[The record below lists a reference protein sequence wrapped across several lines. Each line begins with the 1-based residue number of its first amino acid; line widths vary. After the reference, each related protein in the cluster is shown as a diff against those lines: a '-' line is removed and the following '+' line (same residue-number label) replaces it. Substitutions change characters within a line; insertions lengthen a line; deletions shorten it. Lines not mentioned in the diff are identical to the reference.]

1 MVSILTGNKF
11 DPNQDIPDL
20 SGKVYIITGGTAG
33 IGFGITA
40 HILQH
45 HPAKIIILSQ
55 KEEHADEAIEELKNY
70 GDTAKVH
77 WIQLD
82 LKDLKQTDGVAKQVQ
97 SEKQID
103 AVGNPVTSLIL
114 NAGEGVG
121 SYNETVDGL
130 GNAYLPCGLPRCLP
144 VLDSHFQV
152 NHLSQF
158 HLAMMLWPNLQATPN
173 SRLVLQ
179 SSDFHNFC
187 PSSTTFTSVPEI
199 NTDIGPLNLYA
210 RTKLAQILHVRAM
223 TRRMNE
229 NQPGFQSP
237 KATGPWILAVHPGG
251 VQTDQPEQAIE
262 PYGMI
267 GKIGVKAIKPFLK
280 DPLDKGCRPALFA
293 ATSEDIVK
301 EKIQGEYVHLLSA
314 IGAFMFPV
322 SEVIRELEYVA
333 ASVDQPLTRTANTMF
348 DSLPVSGI
356 HRLFTG
362 ASSQSSQSYRPQLE
376 SVTEES
382 HTYDLLYPDFHALQ
396 QSQDQIYPLRAGSF
410 SPTASDASSFDD
422 RGGLDIQSPRDV
434 RILVAQDGIALQQ
447 GKVLYDSHPPLPFP
461 ASRMGSTDSRGALTS
476 WAQHPTGVPRK
487 TQTFTEAP
495 TPSRHVRH
503 VSLNEP
509 SYTSPLGQR
518 SPLPPAPESR
528 GPFGN
533 PRPRRTVTRPVTS
546 EGETHQSKIAKE
558 GREEVEALLGC
569 MFGSTGLPLMSGTK
583 LHIRP
588 SATAEALASSQ
599 SDMSLASPEL
609 ASFHPARR
617 RRTPLTRSTTADEVH
632 FLSSSA
638 PNERLDP
645 SQMRSK
651 GSTILVT
658 RLFTVDPPESLS
670 PRANLNQTCIP
681 HEEPEVEP
689 QAFRFPSQPST
700 VSDTAGAKQFKYPTY
715 ALSLMLRLSPT
726 IERGQTSI
734 PQMTSPVSPDASEP
748 CRSAGDGQWR
758 EAGFHGCNDTDRD
771 VEQIIDRWNVLT
783 RLLCSLEKV
792 VQARIQ
798 GLLTEISALQ
808 LQPTAPASG
817 AASTDSNDPTKSP
830 VKRSR
835 LSNQRTIHLQA
846 DALQNNDEVR
856 KATCVLGQRVALVL
870 RTRRVITGQGR
881 WGVWREEAR
890 WVGRWAGSREQDFFF
905 FNLLTV
911 FLGSHTEWVDSLDGV
926 RASRFRT
933 KGGRGRRPESTT
945 RQQTVIVS
953 SDKMAARRLIFL
965 LSAFLPST
973 APHESIHAPLRM
985 RSRASFSE
993 SPPSG
998 VPLVREQSLRRT
1010 INRRRR
1016 GARGPQGSRIVHGR
1030 SLSFAGHENDN
1041 PGTEEHHSQ
1050 ERGTQHARRTS
1061 NAASI
1066 RSLAPPI
1073 SNSGEDS
1080 TRKGSTTTTSTIVP
1094 DATVPVAHFSNVAR
1108 DPLMGTTPTPR
1119 PGSSG
1124 SLASLSLQRTLSRS
1138 QSNEHS
1144 NASVGSRSFS
1154 RWGSMVSGFWSSRRG
1169 SMTEDSESMSPPTE
1183 GLGISGVSKMPGQ
1196 SSSSSTGP
1204 LAKMVEETES
1214 MNLADQ
1220 HETPLEPSPQAFS
1233 SPDTLRE
1240 SSSEA
1245 IGTEVEGQ
1253 ATKARAIPER
1263 PPVESFPVKLSVGD
1277 GEGVIDVQ
1285 LPSSDSYSSSFESS
1299 IGSVGA
1305 SHTAASSFNER
1316 SSIFTRSPSKDRSTT
1331 PFGSPVEVAGWL
1343 KEYSPEFALQA
1354 VKPYAGMKDDVEK
1367 AMAAHSTTPGSLRRG
1382 HVDDKANE
1390 GWKDV
1395 RTSLIADTTNFS
1407 ITRLSFQRRALTKKK
1422 SSANLSTL
1430 FGSAMTEQVHEER
1443 VVEEAITDRDP
1454 MLINVVERV
1463 LAQSGHSSR
1472 KQSRAPSRAA
1482 SHRDLRAMPPSH
1494 MAPADH
1500 GLMLEVP
1507 KSECKKLVLGALEQ
1521 VVRSVQAEQEV
1532 RGDGEKGRRIGA
1544 SPVRKDGDEDFPP
1557 DSTLR
1562 EGVRRWLKDTGA
1574 VPAS

>member
-1 MVSILTGNKF
+1 
-11 DPNQDIPDL
+11 
-20 SGKVYIITGGTAG
+20 
-33 IGFGITA
+33 
-40 HILQH
+40 
-45 HPAKIIILSQ
+45 
-55 KEEHADEAIEELKNY
+55 
-70 GDTAKVH
+70 
-77 WIQLD
+77 
-82 LKDLKQTDGVAKQVQ
+82 
-97 SEKQID
+97 
-103 AVGNPVTSLIL
+103 
-114 NAGEGVG
+114 
-121 SYNETVDGL
+121 
-130 GNAYLPCGLPRCLP
+130 
-144 VLDSHFQV
+144 
-152 NHLSQF
+152 
-158 HLAMMLWPNLQATPN
+158 
-173 SRLVLQ
+173 
-179 SSDFHNFC
+179 
-187 PSSTTFTSVPEI
+187 
-199 NTDIGPLNLYA
+199 
-210 RTKLAQILHVRAM
+210 
-223 TRRMNE
+223 
-229 NQPGFQSP
+229 
-237 KATGPWILAVHPGG
+237 
-251 VQTDQPEQAIE
+251 
-262 PYGMI
+262 
-267 GKIGVKAIKPFLK
+267 
-280 DPLDKGCRPALFA
+280 
-293 ATSEDIVK
+293 
-301 EKIQGEYVHLLSA
+301 
-314 IGAFMFPV
+314 
-322 SEVIRELEYVA
+322 
-333 ASVDQPLTRTANTMF
+333 MF

-356 HRLFTG
+356 HRLFTA
-362 ASSQSSQSYRPQLE
+362 ASSQSSQSCKPQLE

-382 HTYDLLYPDFHALQ
+382 HTYDLLYPDFYALQ
-396 QSQDQIYPLRAGSF
+396 QSQDQTYPLRTGSF
-410 SPTASDASSFDD
+410 SPTAADASSFDD
-422 RGGLDIQSPRDV
+422 RGGLDIQSLRDV
-434 RILVAQDGIALQQ
+434 RILIAQDGVALQQ
-447 GKVLYDSHPPLPFP
+447 AKVLYDSHPPPAFP
-461 ASRMGSTDSRGALTS
+461 ASRVGPTEPRGALTG
-476 WAQHPTGVPRK
+476 WAQHPTGVSRK
-487 TQTFTEAP
+487 AQTFAEAP

-503 VSLNEP
+503 VSLNQP
-509 SYTSPLGQR
+509 PYTSPLGQR
-518 SPLPPAPESR
+518 SPLSPASESR

-533 PRPRRTVTRPVTS
+533 PRPRRTLARPVTS

-558 GREEVEALLGC
+558 GKEEVEALLGC

-599 SDMSLASPEL
+599 SDMGLASPEL
-609 ASFHPARR
+609 GTFQPARR

-638 PNERLDP
+638 PNERIDP

-651 GSTILVT
+651 GSTVLVT
-658 RLFTVDPPESLS
+658 RLFTVDSPEKPSS
-670 PRANLNQTCIP
+670 RSNLHQNCML
-681 HEEPEVEP
+681 HEESELQP
-689 QAFRFPSQPST
+689 QAFHFPRQPP
-700 VSDTAGAKQFKYPTY
+700 DALDAAGAKQFKYPTY

-748 CRSAGDGQWR
+748 SRSAGDGQWR
-758 EAGFHGCNDTDRD
+758 EAGFQGSNDADGD

-798 GLLTEISALQ
+798 VLLTEISASQ
-808 LQPTAPASG
+808 LQPTVPASG
-817 AASTDSNDPTKSP
+817 TAIMDPNNPTKSP

-835 LSNQRTIHLQA
+835 QSYQRTIQLQA
-846 DALQNNDEVR
+846 DALQNNDEIR

-870 RTRRVITGQGR
+870 RTRRVVTGQGR

-911 FLGSHTEWVDSLDGV
+911 FLGSHTEWLDSLDGL
-926 RASRFRT
+926 RASRFRA
-933 KGGRGRRPESTT
+933 KGGRGRRPDSTT

-965 LSAFLPST
+965 LSAFLPSA
-973 APHESIHAPLRM
+973 APHDGIHARLGVKTRT
-985 RSRASFSE
+985 SFSE

-1010 INRRRR
+1010 INRRQR
-1016 GARGPQGSRIVHGR
+1016 GARGPHGSRIMHGR
-1030 SLSFAGHENDN
+1030 SLSFAGHENDDSR
-1041 PGTEEHHSQ
+1041 TEEHLSKS
-1050 ERGTQHARRTS
+1050 RGTQHARRAS

-1073 SNSGEDS
+1073 SNSGDS
-1080 TRKGSTTTTSTIVP
+1080 TQKCSTTTTSTVVP

-1144 NASVGSRSFS
+1144 NASLGSRSFS

-1169 SMTEDSESMSPPTE
+1169 SITEDSESMSPPTE
-1183 GLGISGVSKMPGQ
+1183 GLGISGVSKMPGH

-1214 MNLADQ
+1214 MKLADHQ
-1220 HETPLEPSPQAFS
+1220 ETLLEQSPQAFS

-1245 IGTEVEGQ
+1245 TRTEGEGQ
-1253 ATKARAIPER
+1253 ATQARAIPER
-1263 PPVESFPVKLSVGD
+1263 SPVESFPVKLSVGD

-1299 IGSVGA
+1299 IGSIGQ

-1316 SSIFTRSPSKDRSTT
+1316 SSIFTRSPSKDRSST
-1331 PFGSPVEVAGWL
+1331 PFGSPVDVAGWL

-1354 VKPYAGMKDDVEK
+1354 VKPYQGMKDEVKK
-1367 AMAAHSTTPGSLRRG
+1367 AMTAHSTTTQDSLRQR
-1382 HVDDKANE
+1382 HVDDKPND

-1407 ITRLSFQRRALTKKK
+1407 ITRFSFQRRALPKKK
-1422 SSANLSTL
+1422 SSTNLSTL
-1430 FGSAMTEQVHEER
+1430 FSSAASEQVEEER
-1443 VVEEAITDRDP
+1443 ILEEAITDRDP
-1454 MLINVVERV
+1454 MLINAVERV

-1472 KQSRAPSRAA
+1472 MQSRAPSRAP
-1482 SHRDLRAMPPSH
+1482 SQRDLRAMPSSY
-1494 MAPADH
+1494 MATPDH
-1500 GLMLEVP
+1500 GLTLEVP
-1507 KSECKKLVLGALEQ
+1507 KTECKRLVLGALEQ

-1532 RGDGEKGRRIGA
+1532 RGDGRGARRISA
-1544 SPVRKDGDEDFPP
+1544 DPVRKDGEEEEVPP

-1574 VPAS
+1574 VPAI